1 MVGQTNAKRDAARSA
16 SSAND
21 PSAHPARFH
30 TGRSRRGYFSAAS
43 MLELKAMNVTAEAVE
58 EVNLIPELTAA

>member
-1 MVGQTNAKRDAARSA
+1 MVGQTSDERDAARSA
-16 SSAND
+16 NSANE
-21 PSAHPARFH
+21 PSAHPARFD

-43 MLELKAMNVTAEAVE
+43 MLELKAMNLTAEVVE